1 MSSSCSTANSSKG
14 LQKGRKSRTL
24 PAMLNLSNY
33 DRVVS
38 QIYEAAL
45 VPAQWDIAL
54 TSLINL
60 FGPREWEVA
69 MILWERLDP
78 PAGRFIGAAGVHQ
91 LARDAYLGHF
101 AGRQEWS
108 RRGHD
113 MRAGRVAHSDEL
125 IPREEFRETPF
136 YRHYLEPWGFEVA
149 LIGNLDRHGKDHLG
163 IICPGPPDLDPGDL
177 QEAIVRLLPH
187 FQRAARISRR
197 IGEAD
202 MRAAA
207 ATDLLDNSPYCVM
220 ALGSRLELLLANGPA
235 QAMMELGDG
244 LALVNNR
251 LKVNDPTAARQLEA
265 MAAGKSA
272 EHACTFSVT
281 ASSGHRLLLQA
292 ISCSATQSEQYAGA
306 AAGASLMII
315 GGQRMDV
322 SETAIAALRQGFDLT
337 AAEARLAA
345 FLIEG
350 SGARLCAGTW
360 RIAGGWALF
369 VEKHLCKDR
378 TVQPGRACS
387 IAARSAARL
396 GTVGI
401 ERAHCAQIA
410 GSGQKTGPPISGSAL
425 PLSQCD
431 NVTFPAQRKGSSCRL
446 HPSAGWGIPRSILT
460 PPAPRTARAALC
472 WPMATFWSAGM
483 ISTMAARKTRRPGST
498 SLAGFSIRWAI
509 R

>member
-1 MSSSCSTANSSKG
+1 
-14 LQKGRKSRTL
+14 
-24 PAMLNLSNY
+24 MLSLSNY

-177 QEAIVRLLPH
+177 HEAIVRLLPH
-187 FQRAARISRR
+187 FQRAVRISRR
-197 IGEAD
+197 IGEVD

-207 ATDLLDNSPYCVM
+207 ATDLLDNSPYSVM
-220 ALGSRLELLLANGPA
+220 ALGPRLELLLANGPA
-235 QAMMELGDG
+235 QAMVELGGG
-244 LALVNNR
+244 LAITNNE
-251 LKVNDPTAARQLEA
+251 LKIADPAAAQQLQA
-265 MAAGKSA
+265 MASGNSDQ
-272 EHACTFSVT
+272 HACTFSVT
-281 ASSGHRLLLQA
+281 AGNGQRLLLQA
-292 ISCSATQSEQYAGA
+292 VTVTSAQSDQFAGA

-322 SETAIAALRQGFDLT
+322 SETAIAALQQGFDLT

-350 SGARLCAGTW
+350 SGVQGYARARGVSQEAG
-360 RIAGGWALF
+360 RYLL
-369 VEKHLCKDR
+369 K
-378 TVQPGRACS
+378 S
-387 IAARSAARL
+387 IYA
-396 GTVGI
+396 
-401 ERAHCAQIA
+401 
-410 GSGQKTGPPISGSAL
+410 KTGLSNQVELAALLREVPLGWGGPLGRSAL
-425 PLSQCD
+425 P
-431 NVTFPAQRKGSSCRL
+431 G
-446 HPSAGWGIPRSILT
+446 
-460 PPAPRTARAALC
+460 
-472 WPMATFWSAGM
+472 
-483 ISTMAARKTRRPGST
+483 
-498 SLAGFSIRWAI
+498 
-509 R
+509 